1 MKKWSLKARLIYFGV
16 IALVSAVFFA
26 LQFYGYQ
33 NGGQST
39 WEVMLLIVWGLLAAF
54 GIGGFVYSIAKKGR

>member
-39 WEVMLLIVWGLLAAF
+39 WEVLLLIVWGLLAAF
-54 GIGGFVYSIAKKGR
+54 GIGGFVYSITRKGR

>member
-1 MKKWSLKARLIYFGV
+1 MKKWSLKTRLIYFGV
-16 IALVSAVFFA
+16 IALVSAVFFS

-39 WEVMLLIVWGLLAAF
+39 WEGMLLIVWGLLSAF

>member
-54 GIGGFVYSIAKKGR
+54 GIGGLVYSITRKGR

>member
-54 GIGGFVYSIAKKGR
+54 GIGGFVYSITRKGR

>member
-1 MKKWSLKARLIYFGV
+1 MKNFSLKARLIYFGA
-16 IALVSAVFFA
+16 IALASAAFFA

-39 WEVMLLIVWGLLAAF
+39 WEGVLLIVWGLLAAF
-54 GIGGFVYSIAKKGR
+54 SIGGFVYSIAKRGR

>member
-16 IALVSAVFFA
+16 IALVSAAFFA
-26 LQFYGYQ
+26 LQFYAYQ

-39 WEVMLLIVWGLLAAF
+39 WEAMLLIVWGILAAF
-54 GIGGFVYSIAKKGR
+54 GIGGFVYSIARKGC